1 MFGPV
6 NAAFIGIVI
15 YRRSPDKPKTFLAT
29 WYSTRTSET
38 ALGTGVAHAAG
49 AVDGFLGDHVI
60 NYYEPD
66 GQLAGGPYNLSIR
79 AVGEVREMVWTQDGS
94 EIFRGV
100 GIETG
105 DQLVASYWLV
115 YVPDA

>member
-6 NAAFIGIVI
+6 NAAFLGMVI
-15 YRRSPDKPKTFLAT
+15 YRKSQDKPKTFLAT
-29 WYSTRTSET
+29 WYSTRTSDT
-38 ALGTGVAHAAG
+38 ALGTGVAHA
-49 AVDGFLGDHVI
+49 VDAAEGFVGEHVI
-60 NYYEPD
+60 NYFEPN
-66 GQLAGGPYNLSIR
+66 GELAGGPYNLSIR
-79 AVGEVREMVWTQDGS
+79 VVGEVREMVWTQNGA

-105 DQLVASYWLV
+105 DQLVATYWLV